1 MTSRRRAEELDQA
14 DRLAEYREQFV
25 IADPGLLYLDGNSL
39 GRLPKRTVEA
49 VRAAVHEQW
58 GDRLVRAWPETWIE
72 QPRRIGAELAGLIGA
87 EPDEVLVADQ
97 TSINLYKLAVAALRA
112 RAPRRT
118 VLTDSGNF
126 PSDSYVLSGAAADAG
141 GSIRIV
147 HTDPI
152 VPSAEPVGAL
162 LGDEVALVSMSHV
175 NFKSGALHDMAGV
188 TAAAS
193 AAGAL
198 SLWDLSHSVGV
209 VPIDLNG
216 AGVDLAVGCT
226 YKYLNGGPGAP
237 AFLFVARRLQE
248 ELEQPI
254 HGWWGH
260 ADMFAFQGD
269 YHPAPGI
276 DRFAVGTIPVLSMVG
291 AREGIAL
298 SAEAGIEAIRHK
310 SMALTSFMTDLFDE
324 LPAEFGFT
332 LGSPRDPAIRGGHVS
347 LRHPDG
353 YQIAQ
358 ALIRDDVVPDFR
370 APDVI
375 RLGAAPLYTR
385 FVDVWDA
392 FARLRAIMESGNYRT
407 FPTARARVT

>member
-1 MTSRRRAEELDQA
+1 MTTRRRAEELDQA
-14 DRLAEYREQFV
+14 DLLADFREQFV
-25 IADPGLLYLDGNSL
+25 ITDPGLLYLDGNSL
-39 GRLPKRTVEA
+39 GRLPKRTIEA
-49 VRAAVHEQW
+49 VETALHGEW

-72 QPRRIGAELAGLIGA
+72 QPRRIGADLAGLIGA
-87 EPDEVLVADQ
+87 QPDEVLLADQ

-147 HTDPI
+147 NTDP
-152 VPSAEPVGAL
+152 VAPSSDAVGAL
-162 LGDEVALVSMSHV
+162 LDDEVALVSMSHV
-175 NFKSGALHDMAGV
+175 NYKSGALHDMAAV
-188 TAAAS
+188 TAAARS
-193 AAGAL
+193 AGAL
-198 SLWDLSHSVGV
+198 SLWDLSHSVGA

-237 AFLFVARRLQE
+237 AFLFVARHLQE

-260 ADMFAFQGD
+260 ADMFAFEGD

-298 SAEAGIEAIRHK
+298 TAEAGIEAIRTK
-310 SMALTSFMTDLFDE
+310 SMAITSFMTDLFDE
-324 LPAEFGFT
+324 LPAEFGFIF
-332 LGSPRDPAIRGGHVS
+332 GSPRDPARRGSHVS

-392 FARLRAIMESGNYRT
+392 FARLRTIMESGSYRT
-407 FPTARARVT
+407 FPKARARVT